1 MHRSRIIS
9 SIRGRTNTSTKTSR
23 VPRVRWDDDDPGLP
37 IKFGPCANDEYEPV
51 PLSSVVR
58 EAVRRARIECD
69 DNARRTGVS
78 RRRFLLS
85 ACAAATTL
93 LALDACTSEAAKHS
107 GKGKPGGH
115 YRIPSEATTEPSVA
129 NDALGGHELIFDVQ
143 NHLLDYSLDPH
154 SRDEAF
160 FGADFPQARCGEA
173 DPHDCFSVEHFLEEL
188 FLKSD
193 TSMAI
198 VSSLPIRAEHSA
210 ESIEVRDKARRV
222 AHTVCHDD
230 RVLIQGEAHPTLS
243 PAADAFAAM
252 EQMVHRYPL
261 AAWKVYTHEPG
272 PPWWLD
278 DHEAGLARVGEA
290 FIRKAVELGIPR
302 ICVHKGLVGGR
313 YASPV
318 DIGPAARTHADV
330 AFLVYHSGYDIGRD
344 EGPYTEATA
353 GAGVNRL
360 ITSMQR
366 AGVGPN
372 QNVYAELGTT
382 WYRLFQAPDQ
392 AAHVLGKLLRYVG
405 EDNVLWGTDSIWYGS
420 PQDQIQ
426 ALRGFE
432 ISTELQERYGYPP
445 LTDARKA
452 KIFGQNALRVYGVQP
467 ISGKCTFT
475 REELAEARLAM
486 AGSHRTYGPSTP
498 AAART
503 LKASRARV

>member
-1 MHRSRIIS
+1 
-9 SIRGRTNTSTKTSR
+9 
-23 VPRVRWDDDDPGLP
+23 VRWEDDDPGLP

-51 PLSSVVR
+51 PLSPVVR
-58 EAVRRARIECD
+58 EAIRRARQECD
-69 DNARRTGVS
+69 DQARRTGVS

-93 LALDACTSEAAKHS
+93 LALDACTSEAAKHR
-107 GKGKPGGH
+107 GLAQPGGR
-115 YRIPSEATTEPSVA
+115 YRIPKEATTEPSVA
-129 NDALGGHELIFDVQ
+129 NGALGGHEFIFDVQ

-160 FGADFPQARCGEA
+160 FGADFPQALCGDA
-173 DPHDCFSVEHFLEEL
+173 DPHDCFSVDHFLEEI

-198 VSSLPIRAEHSA
+198 VSSLPIRPEHSA
-210 ESIEVRDKARRV
+210 ESIQVRDKARRV
-222 AHTVCHDD
+222 AHAVCHDD
-230 RVLIQGEAHPTLS
+230 RVLIQGEAHPTLY
-243 PAADAFAAM
+243 PLPDALAAM
-252 EQMVHRYPL
+252 EQMAHTYPL
-261 AAWKVYTHEPG
+261 AAWKVYTHQPG

-278 DHEAGLARVGEA
+278 DHEAGLAPVGAA

-302 ICVHKGLVGGR
+302 ICVHKGLVGGP

-318 DIGPAARTHADV
+318 DIGPAARTHPDV
-330 AFLVYHSGYDIGRD
+330 AFLVYHSGYDIGGN

-353 GAGVNRL
+353 NMGVNRL

-366 AGVGPN
+366 AGIGPN

-382 WYRLFQAPDQ
+382 WYRLLQAPDQ

-405 EDNVLWGTDSIWYGS
+405 ADNVLWGTDSIWYGS

-426 ALRGFE
+426 ALRTFE
-432 ISTELQERYGYPP
+432 ISTEFQDRYGYPA
-445 LTDARKA
+445 LTEALKA
-452 KIFGQNALRVYGVQP
+452 KIFGQNALRAYGVHP
-467 ISGKCTFT
+467 ITGKCTFT
-475 REELAEARLAM
+475 RQDLAQARLTSAV
-486 AGSHRTYGPSTP
+486 SHRTYGPSTP

-503 LKASRARV
+503 PRTARPPT